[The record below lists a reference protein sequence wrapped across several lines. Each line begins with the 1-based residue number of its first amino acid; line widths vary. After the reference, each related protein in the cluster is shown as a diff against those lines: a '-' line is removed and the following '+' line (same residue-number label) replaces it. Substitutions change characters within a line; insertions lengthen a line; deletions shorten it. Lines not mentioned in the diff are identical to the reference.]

1 MNHLVVSYSVGLA
14 TVGCAL
20 VAFYVIA
27 RVWKSGGFRV
37 STRKRLL
44 SIIETA
50 ALAQH
55 AVLHV
60 VRIGRRYYALA
71 GASGNVTVIC
81 ELVAA
86 EVEAESAT

>member
-14 TVGCAL
+14 TVGCGL

-37 STRKRLL
+37 STRRRLL

>member
-1 MNHLVVSYSVGLA
+1 VNHLVVSYSVGLA
-14 TVGCAL
+14 TVGCGL

-37 STRKRLL
+37 STRRRLL